1 MFYFLAGC
9 SPEGM
14 RERRKMRLIP
24 LKEASQMVGSKDDTG
39 RMIRNLW
46 KQGQIVAVKIGRSIM
61 VDQDSLED
69 YIAYQIKRQN

>member
-1 MFYFLAGC
+1 
-9 SPEGM
+9 
-14 RERRKMRLIP
+14 
-24 LKEASQMVGSKDDTG
+24 MVGSKDDTG

>member
-1 MFYFLAGC
+1 
-9 SPEGM
+9 
-14 RERRKMRLIP
+14 MRLIP

-69 YIAYQIKRQN
+69 YINYQIRRQN

>member
-1 MFYFLAGC
+1 
-9 SPEGM
+9 
-14 RERRKMRLIP
+14 MRLIP
-24 LKEASQMVGSKDDTG
+24 LKEANQMVGSKDETG